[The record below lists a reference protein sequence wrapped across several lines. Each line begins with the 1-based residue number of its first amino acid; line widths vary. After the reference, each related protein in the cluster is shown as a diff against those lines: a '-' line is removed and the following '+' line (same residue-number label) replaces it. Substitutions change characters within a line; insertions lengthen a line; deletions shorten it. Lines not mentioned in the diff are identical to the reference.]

1 MNNLFEIQ
9 AWLHEVYMNS
19 KKLSKSRQLAAK
31 LIYAAFK
38 VLKKHGG
45 ELLGK
50 EVIKEVEKLVE
61 LDEWAK
67 SRYEKSGYI
76 RWQSMLHFFT
86 IDCMKAGFLIKKK
99 GVWYLTPEGENAL
112 NLSEVELLNAAT
124 EAYKQWKIKN
134 ADLTTSDDE
143 SDEKKLENNIES
155 EGMTLDEI
163 EQLAIEGIRKD
174 IGSKNPYEFQEL
186 AAALLRGMGYFTPF
200 VAPRGKDGGV
210 DIIAYRDPLGT
221 ISPRIKVQVKHR
233 QISATVEEIRQ
244 LMGLLQKDG
253 DVGIFISTGGFT
265 PDAKTT
271 ARSSHVHVELI
282 DLSRLIDLWQEFY
295 SKLSD
300 EDKSKL
306 PLLPIY
312 FLAQSA

>member
-1 MNNLFEIQ
+1 MI
-9 AWLHEVYMNS
+9 S
-19 KKLSKSRQLAAK
+19 PKKLSKSKQLAAK

-38 VLKKHGG
+38 VLKAHGG

-50 EVIKEVEKLVE
+50 EVIKEIEKHIE

-99 GVWYLTPEGENAL
+99 GVWYLTTEGENAL
-112 NLSEVELLNAAT
+112 NLGEVELLNTAT

-134 ADLTTSDDE
+134 ADLTTSDTE
-143 SDEKKLENNIES
+143 PDEKKLENNIES

-163 EQLAIEGIRKD
+163 EPLAIEGIRKH
-174 IGSKNPYEFQEL
+174 INSKNPYEFQDL

-221 ISPRIKVQVKHR
+221 VSPRIKVQVKHR
-233 QISATVEEIRQ
+233 QVSATVEEIRQ

-265 PDAKTT
+265 SDAKTT

-282 DLSRLIDLWQEFY
+282 DLPRLIDLWQEFY
-295 SKLSD
+295 PKLSD